1 LQKMN
6 KYLIYVSIVLNGI
19 LLMVLFGIIPFLLY
33 LSILVNM
40 GVFWYTINVL
50 RKNSELEQDIVA
62 VVEKLEGFSD
72 HLEDIHGLEIYYGD
86 ENLQKLIDHSRNLIN
101 DFIDFQASYFD
112 VEVEEFNE
120 EEEN

>member
-1 LQKMN
+1 MN